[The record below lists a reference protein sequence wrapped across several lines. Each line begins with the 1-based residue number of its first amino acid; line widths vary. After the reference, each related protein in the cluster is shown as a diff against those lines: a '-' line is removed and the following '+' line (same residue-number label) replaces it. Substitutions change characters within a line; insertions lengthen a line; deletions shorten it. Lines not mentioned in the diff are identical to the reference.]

1 MPYGLSFGRM
11 HSEDA
16 AKTLRGA
23 LQGELRLEYL
33 RGRSSLDPIAQ
44 AAEVLLRGASGRRQL
59 DGMQLS
65 RLEEMPGERWAVEFR
80 IGGQHE
86 EVIVRRHISD
96 TKIQVSCVGSKM
108 EPIIDYEL
116 LEHKTA

>member
-1 MPYGLSFGRM
+1 M

-16 AKTLRGA
+16 AGTLRSA
-23 LQGELRLEYL
+23 LRGELRLEYL

-44 AAEVLLRGASGRRQL
+44 AAEGLLRGTNGQRQL

-65 RLEEMPGERWAVEFR
+65 RMEEMPGERWAVEFR
-80 IGGQHE
+80 VGEQHE
-86 EVIVRRHISD
+86 EVIVQRHISD